1 MVLETPVILGGH
13 IASYFTDED
22 LDLIREKV
30 AARSTFDSN
39 VTYILSGK
47 CKKDAVAIGAA
58 VPYICLLYTS
68 SFYYLFPTV
77 ALKCTATY

>member
-22 LDLIREKV
+22 LDLIRKKV

-58 VPYICLLYTS
+58 VPYVQ
-68 SFYYLFPTV
+68 SFTEQFAAHLTQDI
-77 ALKCTATY
+77 